1 MFLSK
6 YENVHV
12 FQSVQCK
19 KGNWKYQKL
28 CKYSHVKEAK
38 EKRQPYESSQCT
50 LYNLLLNYQ
59 CSRISVLENCNI
71 HERKCTIWVLFKK
84 CAYSIFT
91 NGCKASWY
99 SKIIFQ
105 KNLNPKSGKWKKTS
119 WHVSKK
125 DVRPNNQTWLSSRLR
140 KRRADA
146 AL

>member
-28 CKYSHVKEAK
+28 CKYSHVEEAK

-71 HERKCTIWVLFKK
+71 REKMYHLSPI
-84 CAYSIFT
+84 
-91 NGCKASWY
+91 
-99 SKIIFQ
+99 Q
-105 KNLNPKSGKWKKTS
+105 KNVHIQFSLMAA
-119 WHVSKK
+119 
-125 DVRPNNQTWLSSRLR
+125 RPSIIPN
-140 KRRADA
+140 
-146 AL
+146 